1 MTEDPRRDDA
11 TDGGEDFAELL
22 AEHESAT
29 DGQNPEPKTGDQ
41 VTGRIVQ
48 MGEED
53 AFVDY
58 GGRSELPISTAELKD
73 KDGALRFQVGD
84 EITAYLT
91 GKGEDK
97 RLALKNKLTG
107 KDPRPIEE
115 ALESGIPLSGHV
127 SETNKGGFVVD
138 LGGWRAF
145 CPISQIDDRYVENP
159 AAWVG
164 QSLEFRVIE
173 FTEGGKRLVV
183 SRRAILQ
190 EEKDKLAKETRRHL
204 AVGDIRDGK
213 VVRLMPYGAFIDIGG
228 VEGLVHVSE
237 ISHSRIGHP
246 EEVLN
251 EGQTVQVKVM
261 DLQNL
266 GQGKNE
272 RISLSIKSLDA
283 DPWDGIEEKLKLG
296 EWVTGV
302 VSGMADFG
310 AFVEVLP
317 GVRGLIHVSALSPDR
332 VNHPSDVVK
341 EGQQVEV
348 RVLEVDKSRRRIS
361 LSLTG

>member
-1 MTEDPRRDDA
+1 MTDDLRRDEA
-11 TDGGEDFAELL
+11 TDGNDEFANLL
-22 AEHESAT
+22 AEHQSTA
-29 DGQNPEPKTGDQ
+29 DDRNPEPKSGDQ

-48 MGEED
+48 MSDED

-58 GGRSELPISTAELKD
+58 GGRSELPISTADLKD
-73 KDGALRFQVGD
+73 KDGTLRFQVGD
-84 EITAYLT
+84 EVSAYVT

-97 RLALKNKLTG
+97 RLAFKQKLTG
-107 KDPRPIEE
+107 KDPRPIED
-115 ALESGIPLSGHV
+115 AMASGLPLTGRV
-127 SETNKGGFVVD
+127 TETNKGGFVVD
-138 LGGWRAF
+138 IGGWRAF

-159 AAWVG
+159 AQWVG
-164 QSLEFRVIE
+164 KELEFRVIE

-190 EEKDKLAKETRRHL
+190 ESKDKLAKETRRHL
-204 AVGDIRDGK
+204 GVGDIRDGR
-213 VVRLMPYGAFIDIGG
+213 VVRLMPYGAFVDIGG

-237 ISHSRIGHP
+237 ISHGRVGHP
-246 EEVLN
+246 EEVLA
-251 EGQTVQVKVM
+251 EGQEVQVKVM

-272 RISLSIKSLDA
+272 RISLSIKAMES
-283 DPWDGIEEKLKLG
+283 DPWEGIEDKLKLG
-296 EWVTGV
+296 EWVKGV

-310 AFVEVLP
+310 AFVELLP
-317 GVRGLIHVSALSPDR
+317 GVRGLIHVSALSTDR
-332 VNHPSDVVK
+332 VNHPSDVVR
-341 EGQQVEV
+341 EGQAVEV